1 MQDVTPAPVEYFPAT
16 QALQELTRPTPNLPA
31 GQAVHVL
38 TPPTANWPSWQFV
51 QLLAR
56 APEIVPFAQ
65 DSHVRAPNWLAGD
78 ENLPARQ
85 TSHVVFLPS
94 MVEAV
99 PSSHRLQSRSVVLVQ
114 ALQPGNVLYL
124 PAEHRIQGPP
134 VGPHLPAMHEQFK
147 RSQARL
153 GLYVPSEQ
161 SACKPP

>member
-1 MQDVTPAPVEYFPAT
+1 VFPAPSEYVPAT
-16 QALQELTRPTPNLPA
+16 HELQALTRPTPKLPA

-38 TPPTANWPSWQFV
+38 APPTAKVPLKQFV
-51 QLLAR
+51 QLLAP

-65 DSHVRAPNWLAGD
+65 GSHVRAPNWLAGD

-94 MVEAV
+94 IVEAV
-99 PSSHRLQSRSVVLVQ
+99 PSSHGLQSVSVVLVH
-114 ALQPGNVLYL
+114 AIQPRIVEYF
-124 PAEHRIQGPP
+124 PDEHMIQGPP
-134 VGPHLPAMHEQFK
+134 AGPQKPLEQLQFSL
-147 RSQARL
+147 SQAKL